1 MATTSSRRVNGCDIV
16 FREIK
21 KRIMKSKKFTVNERI
36 SLVEK
41 MIYKLALEVQAIV
54 QAINMTKEQS
64 EKKSDDI
71 K

>member
-1 MATTSSRRVNGCDIV
+1 MATTSARRVDGCHIV

-41 MIYKLALEVQAIV
+41 MVYKLALEVQAIV